1 VKIMLRPQPLG
12 IALLAASLLIAV
24 AARSASAQ
32 VPVVV
37 GPSASGASQD
47 QLELVR
53 RSLNEGPGLKLD
65 DRQLRFYLEIVAKL
79 PTFAEYSKGY
89 DFMGPAKGGN
99 PMTHAEFLK
108 MVTPKEMYSQAG
120 ITASDQL
127 QFAVTNWLGKS
138 LIKKALDQLKDARTD
153 REALEIRERIER
165 ELTALTG
172 AVKSK

>member
-1 VKIMLRPQPLG
+1 MFRHPTIG
-12 IALLAASLLIAV
+12 IAILVAGLLTV
-24 AARSASAQ
+24 PARSAHGQ

-37 GPSASGASQD
+37 GPAGEGAASQD
-47 QLELVR
+47 QLDLVR
-53 RSLNEGPGLKLD
+53 RSLNGAKGLKLD

-79 PTFAEYSKGY
+79 PTFAEYSRGY
-89 DFMGPAKGGN
+89 NFMGPAKGGN

-120 ITASDQL
+120 ITATDQL
-127 QFAVTNWLGKS
+127 QFALTNWLGQS
-138 LIKKALDQLKDARTD
+138 LIKRALDQLKDARTD

-172 AVKSK
+172 AAKNK